1 MSDRLDQLDVEGR
14 VVIVRSDLNVPTA
27 KDETGRIVITDDGR
41 IRASVPTIQ
50 SLLARGATVVIV
62 AHLGRPRGAV
72 VADLSLSPVAARLSE
87 LLDAPVAFIPQVSGD
102 EVDRAVRALAR
113 GQVALLENVRF
124 DARETSPQAEER
136 GSLASEWAR
145 WGDAFVIDGF
155 GVVHREQASVTDIAG
170 LLPSAPGLLVDRE
183 LASFQRVLIDPAR
196 PYAVVLGGAKVSDKL
211 AVIGNLVERID
222 RLLVGGGMAFTFL
235 RAEGYAVGASLLE
248 EEMVPTVRELMED
261 ARRRGVEIMLP
272 VDVVIAR
279 EVSADTEVRVV
290 DVGEIPDGWMGLDIG
305 PETARPYTAAL
316 ADARTVVWN
325 GPMGVCE
332 IEQFSAGT
340 RAVADALAHSS
351 GFTIVGGGD
360 SAAAIRSMGIEDS
373 RFGHVSTGGGASLEL
388 LEGRTLPG
396 IAAWLRVEAGS
407 PAAAGNPSSSTGDM
421 T

>member
-305 PETARPYTAAL
+305 PETARRYTAAL

-388 LEGRTLPG
+388 LEGRTPPG